1 MMNWELNCNWDI
13 KESLG
18 KLFVTLTVN
27 HVKGTRKFK
36 EQSYGDDF
44 VENYLKENK
53 IKYEE
58 LISGN
63 VVYNYN
69 SEKHCTGT
77 WVFSLPKA
85 KKPKKTTQPIEN
97 KETVIKMNSKK
108 TTKK

>member
-13 KESLG
+13 KEAFG

-36 EQSYGDDF
+36 EQSYGNDF
-44 VENYLKENK
+44 VENYLKEND
-53 IKYEE
+53 IKYGE

-63 VVYNYN
+63 IVYNYN

-77 WVFSLPKA
+77 WVFSLPKI
-85 KKPKKTTQPIEN
+85 KKAKKTTQPIEN

>member
-1 MMNWELNCNWDI
+1 MNWQLICNWDI
-13 KESLG
+13 KEAGG
-18 KLFVTLTVN
+18 KLCVTLTVN

-44 VENYLKENK
+44 VENYLKENHV
-53 IKYEE
+53 KYGE

-77 WVFSLPKA
+77 WIFSLPKV
-85 KKPKKTTQPIEN
+85 KKVKKSTQPIEN

>member
-1 MMNWELNCNWDI
+1 MMNWELICNWDI
-13 KESLG
+13 KKEND

-53 IKYEE
+53 IPFSEVLQE
-58 LISGN
+58 T
-63 VVYNYN
+63 VVYNYQ
-69 SEKHCTGT
+69 SQKRCTGT
-77 WVFSLPKA
+77 WIFSLPKA
-85 KKPKKTTQPIEN
+85 TKTKKTTQTLEN